1 MHSEIPWIT
10 NLVCE
15 THITWSMS
23 ASENCKN
30 LLVMME
36 LASAKPKRE
45 WSVNRVWSPI
55 VRAWRS
61 ASWHKVEKA
70 LKRSQNNERQIHV
83 HVSYLQKRFLPKK
96 KSKRQTGVKSF
107 HPKNPYYCIPVHV
120 GSTCQWQ
127 VLRAKFQSAISQR
140 EALTLNVRDL
150 KLMII
155 N

>member
-1 MHSEIPWIT
+1 MPTRKSTWISREDRHDFFSSPGKIYCQNAKSKATPNWRVHVLPARGTASSSQMHSEIPLIT
-10 NLVCE
+10 NLVCD

-36 LASAKPKRE
+36 LASAKPNRE

-70 LKRSQNNERQIHV
+70 LKRSQHNEWQIHV
-83 HVSYLQKRFLPKK
+83 HVSYLRKPFLPKK
-96 KSKRQTGVKSF
+96 KGK
-107 HPKNPYYCIPVHV
+107 
-120 GSTCQWQ
+120 
-127 VLRAKFQSAISQR
+127 QR
-140 EALTLNVRDL
+140 
-150 KLMII
+150 
-155 N
+155 

>member
-36 LASAKPKRE
+36 LASAKPNRE

-96 KSKRQTGVKSF
+96 KKQKANRGKILSSQKSILLYTCSCRFYLSMTGFEGKIPKCHQSKRSF
-107 HPKNPYYCIPVHV
+107 NTELCM
-120 GSTCQWQ
+120 
-127 VLRAKFQSAISQR
+127 R
-140 EALTLNVRDL
+140 L
-150 KLMII
+150 KI
-155 N
+155 NDH

>member
-1 MHSEIPWIT
+1 MHSEMPWIT

-70 LKRSQNNERQIHV
+70 LKRSQNNEWQIHV
-83 HVSYLQKRFLPKK
+83 HVSYLQKGFLPKK
-96 KSKRQTGVKSF
+96 RQEGVKSF
-107 HPKNPYYCIPVHV
+107 HPKNPNYCITVHV
-120 GSTCQWQ
+120 GSTCQWP

>member
-1 MHSEIPWIT
+1 MHSEMPWIT

-70 LKRSQNNERQIHV
+70 LKRSENNEWQIHV
-83 HVSYLQKRFLPKK
+83 HVQVSYLQKEFLPQKTK
-96 KSKRQTGVKSF
+96 GKQGKILLSQKSILLYNCSCRFYLSMTGF
-107 HPKNPYYCIPVHV
+107 
-120 GSTCQWQ
+120 G
-127 VLRAKFQSAISQR
+127 AKFQSATSQR

>member
-1 MHSEIPWIT
+1 MKGTCTPCQRYSLFQMHSEMPWIT

-36 LASAKPKRE
+36 LASAKPNRE

-70 LKRSQNNERQIHV
+70 LKRSQHNEWQIHV
-83 HVSYLQKRFLPKK
+83 HVRYLRKPFLPKK
-96 KSKRQTGVKSF
+96 KGQAGVKSF
-107 HPKNPYYCIPVHV
+107 HPKNPYHCITVHV
-120 GSTCQWQ
+120 GNSTC
-127 VLRAKFQSAISQR
+127 
-140 EALTLNVRDL
+140 
-150 KLMII
+150 
-155 N
+155 